1 MRKMLM
7 VLAIVAMPALGGCAA
22 IAEGALNLPT
32 GVLTQDYRNPITRDH
47 LFRLENGL
55 IVGVTALQQYKNLCE
70 AGTLANNCIGT
81 VQAMQGYVKQARP
94 LLRQLRTFVRKN
106 DQVNARVIFTQI
118 RSLLG
123 EVRNIAAA
131 NGINV
136 PAMGVE

>member
-7 VLAIVAMPALGGCAA
+7 V
-22 IAEGALNLPT
+22 
-32 GVLTQDYRNPITRDH
+32 TRDH